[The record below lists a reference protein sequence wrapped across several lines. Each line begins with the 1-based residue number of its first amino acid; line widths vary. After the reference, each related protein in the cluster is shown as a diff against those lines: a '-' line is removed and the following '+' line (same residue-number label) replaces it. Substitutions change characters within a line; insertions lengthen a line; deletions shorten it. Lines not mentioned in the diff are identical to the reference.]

1 MNNKRLKAI
10 IHVLEEDPIVGE
22 LDGPID
28 PAAQFVTIHNP
39 RRRDGRTV
47 PFLDS
52 NVDTVLLAWHRISH
66 IQLLPQ
72 LDMEKVIGFV
82 RE

>member
-1 MNNKRLKAI
+1 MRLSAI
-10 IHVLEEDPIVGE
+10 IQLLEEDPVVGE
-22 LDGPID
+22 VEGPVD
-28 PAAQFVTIHNP
+28 PAAHFVTVYNP

-47 PFLDS
+47 TFLDA
-52 NVDTVLLAWHRISH
+52 NIETVLIAWHRITA

-72 LDMEKVIGFV
+72 VEVEKAIGFV

>member
-1 MNNKRLKAI
+1 MRLSAI
-10 IHVLEEDPIVGE
+10 IQLLEEDPVVGE
-22 LDGPID
+22 VDGPVD
-28 PAAQFVTIHNP
+28 PAAHFVTVYNP

-47 PFLDS
+47 TFLDA
-52 NVDTVLLAWHRISH
+52 NIETVLIAWHRITA

-72 LDMEKVIGFV
+72 VEVEKAIGFV

>member
-1 MNNKRLKAI
+1 MRLSAI
-10 IHVLEEDPIVGE
+10 IQLLEEDPVVGE
-22 LDGPID
+22 VEGPVD
-28 PAAQFVTIHNP
+28 PAAHFVTVYNP

-47 PFLDS
+47 PFLDA
-52 NVDTVLLAWHRISH
+52 NIETVLIAWHRITT

-72 LDMEKVIGFV
+72 VEVEKAIGFV

>member
-1 MNNKRLKAI
+1 MRLSAI
-10 IHVLEEDPIVGE
+10 IQLLEEDPIVGE
-22 LDGPID
+22 VEGPVD
-28 PAAQFVTIHNP
+28 PAAHFVTIYNP

-47 PFLDS
+47 PFLEG
-52 NVDTVLLAWHRISH
+52 NIETVLIAWHRIAA

-72 LDMEKVIGFV
+72 AEVEKAIGFV

>member
-1 MNNKRLKAI
+1 MRLSAI
-10 IHVLEEDPIVGE
+10 IQLLEEDPVVGE
-22 LDGPID
+22 VEGPVD
-28 PAAQFVTIHNP
+28 PVAHFVTVYNP

-47 PFLDS
+47 PFLDA
-52 NVDTVLLAWHRISH
+52 NIETVLIAWHRITA

-72 LDMEKVIGFV
+72 VEVEKAIGFV

>member
-1 MNNKRLKAI
+1 MRLSAI
-10 IHVLEEDPIVGE
+10 ILLLEEDPVVGE
-22 LDGPID
+22 VEGPVD
-28 PAAQFVTIHNP
+28 PAAHFVTVYNP

-47 PFLDS
+47 TFLDA
-52 NVDTVLLAWHRISH
+52 NIETVLIAWHRITA

-72 LDMEKVIGFV
+72 VEVEKAIGFV

>member
-1 MNNKRLKAI
+1 MRLSAV
-10 IHVLEEDPIVGE
+10 IHLLEEDPIVGE
-22 LDGPID
+22 LDGSPD
-28 PAAQFVTIHNP
+28 PAAQFVTVYNP

-47 PFLDS
+47 PFLDP
-52 NVDTVLLAWHRISH
+52 NIETVLIAWHRISV

-72 LDMEKVIGFV
+72 AEVEKAIGFV

>member
-1 MNNKRLKAI
+1 MRLSAI
-10 IHVLEEDPIVGE
+10 VQLLEEDPVGGE
-22 LDGPID
+22 LEGLPD
-28 PAAQFVTIHNP
+28 PTAHVVAVYNP

-47 PFLDS
+47 PFLEP
-52 NVDTVLLAWHRISH
+52 NIETVLLAWHRISA

-72 LDMEKVIGFV
+72 AEVEKAIGFV

>member
-1 MNNKRLKAI
+1 MRLSAI
-10 IHVLEEDPIVGE
+10 IQLLEEDPVVGE
-22 LDGPID
+22 VEGPVD
-28 PAAQFVTIHNP
+28 PAAHFVTVYNP

-47 PFLDS
+47 TFQDA
-52 NVDTVLLAWHRISH
+52 NIETVLIAWHRITA

-72 LDMEKVIGFV
+72 VEVEKAIGFV

>member
-1 MNNKRLKAI
+1 MRLSAI
-10 IHVLEEDPIVGE
+10 IQLLEEDPIVGE
-22 LDGPID
+22 VEGPVD
-28 PAAQFVTIHNP
+28 PAAHFVTVYNP

-47 PFLDS
+47 PFLDA
-52 NVDTVLLAWHRISH
+52 NIETVLIAWHRIVA

-72 LDMEKVIGFV
+72 AEMEKAIGFV

>member
-1 MNNKRLKAI
+1 MRLTAI
-10 IHVLEEDPIVGE
+10 IQLVEDDPIFGE
-22 LDGPID
+22 VESPVD
-28 PAAQFVTIHNP
+28 PAAHFVTVYNP

-47 PFLDS
+47 PFLDA
-52 NVDTVLLAWHRISH
+52 NIETVLIAWHRIVA

-72 LDMEKVIGFV
+72 AEVEKAIGFV

>member
-1 MNNKRLKAI
+1 MRLSAI
-10 IHVLEEDPIVGE
+10 IQLLEEDPIVGE
-22 LDGPID
+22 VEGPVD
-28 PAAQFVTIHNP
+28 PAAHFVTIYNP

-47 PFLDS
+47 PFLDG
-52 NVDTVLLAWHRISH
+52 NVETVLIAWHRIIV

-72 LDMEKVIGFV
+72 AEVEKAIGFV

>member
-1 MNNKRLKAI
+1 MRLSAI
-10 IHVLEEDPIVGE
+10 IQLLEEDPIVGE
-22 LDGPID
+22 VEGPVD
-28 PAAQFVTIHNP
+28 PAAHFVTIYNP

-47 PFLDS
+47 PFLDG
-52 NVDTVLLAWHRISH
+52 NVETVLIAWHRIVA

-72 LDMEKVIGFV
+72 AEVAKAIGFV